1 MLRTLLLAI
10 TLLAAPAF
18 AADDPYVRLYA
29 KTGKFDNI
37 RDDVEMAI
45 AARGLQISHRQL
57 IGEMLDRT
65 AQDVGAT
72 RQVYARAETLQFCS
86 ASLSRKTMEAD
97 PANIA
102 FCPYIIVIYA
112 LPGDPGR
119 VQVGFRRPP
128 ASGSP
133 ASSAALQE
141 VETLL
146 DSIVREALGLPA
158 TTGAKGAPQ

>member
-1 MLRTLLLAI
+1 MLRSLLLAV

-18 AADDPYVRLYA
+18 AADDAYVRLYT

-72 RQVYARAETLQFCS
+72 RQVYTRAEALQFCS

-102 FCPYIIVIYA
+102 FCPYIIVVYT
-112 LPGDPGR
+112 LPDDPGR

-128 ASGSP
+128 VSGSP
-133 ASSAALQE
+133 ASRAALQE
-141 VETLL
+141 VEALL
-146 DSIVREALGLPA
+146 DGIVREALGLPA
-158 TTGAKGAPQ
+158 TAGTAR